1 MLWYSILLAVVVMF
15 AGWCWQQ
22 RHHNAG
28 IVDVLW
34 ACLLVVLALLYGFT
48 GQSEPLVRWLAA
60 GIMAIWYV
68 RLAWHLWRRVGQEA
82 EDGRY
87 AHMRRAMGRYAGSGF
102 VVFFQLQAL
111 FAVGFSLPVYWLA
124 FHYTGSAGWPQ
135 LLALI
140 LVIAAQ
146 IGVWIADYQLQQFRQ
161 DPANQGEVCERGLWY
176 YSRHPN
182 YFFEWLH
189 WFAYPL
195 MAWGT
200 PGAPWLL
207 LAPLT
212 MYVFICHLTGIPY
225 TEQQALRSRGNAY
238 RRYQQ
243 TTSAFIPWRKFNA
256 PD

>member
-1 MLWYSILLAVVVMF
+1 MLWFSWLLAALVML
-15 AGWCWQQ
+15 AGWYWQQ
-22 RHHNAG
+22 QHRNAG

-34 ACLLVVLALLYGFT
+34 ALLLAILALIYALT
-48 GQSEPLVRWLAA
+48 GQSDPAVRWLAT
-60 GIMAIWYV
+60 GIMALWYI
-68 RLAWHLWRRVGQEA
+68 RLAGHLWHRVGTEN

-87 AHMRRAMGRYAGSGF
+87 AHMRAAMDKNAGPGF
-102 VVFFQLQAL
+102 WVFFQLQAL
-111 FAVGFSLPVYWLA
+111 LAVGFSLPVYWLA
-124 FHYTGSAGWPQ
+124 YHYTGSFGWPQ
-135 LLALI
+135 IVAVV

-146 IGVWIADYQLQQFRQ
+146 AGVWLADHQLQQFRQ
-161 DPANQGEVCERGLWY
+161 QPQNRGQVCERGLWF

-200 PGAPWLL
+200 DGAVWLL
-207 LAPLT
+207 LAPLV
-212 MYVFICHLTGIPY
+212 MYIFICHLTGIPY
-225 TEQQALRSRGNAY
+225 TEQQSIRSRGDAF
-238 RRYQQ
+238 RRYQK